1 MVVNI
6 YANRGRAF
14 EELFELAVA
23 GKKYCY
29 FQKQHNLWIP
39 YAGKAFPAKGSP
51 IDFIGVVKGIP
62 VAVECKEVTGDR
74 FPLSRLPRKEFD
86 ALKKFQRA
94 GGKSFLA
101 VMNKKDEQFSLIP
114 FGEVEE
120 RYRLYL
126 KNPGRRGYGSIH
138 LKEFVVFN
146 DISKLPKILLKLAGK
161 EVEK

>member
-1 MVVNI
+1 MAVNI
-6 YANRGRAF
+6 YANRGRTF

-39 YAGKAFPAKGSP
+39 YAGKAFPARGSP

-62 VAVECKEVTGDR
+62 VAVECKEIKGGR
-74 FPLSRLPRKEFD
+74 FPLSRLPRKEFE
-86 ALKKFQRA
+86 ALKRFQQA

-101 VMNKKDEQFSLIP
+101 VMDKGDEQFGLIP
-114 FGEVEE
+114 FREVKE
-120 RYRLYL
+120 RYLLYL
-126 KNPGRRGYGSIH
+126 KNPGRKGYGSIY
-138 LKEFVVFN
+138 LKDFVVFK
-146 DISKLPKILLKLAGK
+146 DIAKLPEILLKLAGK